1 MIHTMF
7 ASKHEFRPGLTKAFG
22 VAATALAA
30 VIGQTAHSMTVTTNG
45 TEVAVDVPSSRE
57 TLAHN
62 YGSEITKIVKTG
74 GGVLEYYPAAPAGY
88 GALDIQAGQFRF
100 RSADALGT
108 GDIAIGSSAN
118 LMVNSA
124 DVTIPNKVVF
134 GQGSAMV
141 AAFPDTADARVTLTC
156 VGTPADA
163 ASHYI
168 LLGRTDN
175 TPSKVR
181 LSLTNAASEPIS
193 RIRLQGVTDFE
204 IDGGT
209 LKARSDAAANFVD
222 IHDSASGRE
231 KTCWIGF
238 DGFTFDIPEGVTTR
252 LGLPFH
258 YRRGIVTNVLET
270 LAPDN
275 NSFETLSGS
284 YAAAWVNDTSA
295 NSGQGWVGPKKSNDA
310 TWASGVTAPDGTYM
324 MGLRWGHQITTKNGI
339 AVSTAT
345 NDWYVTF
352 LSACRPGYNG
362 HTSPIQVTIDKGEAS
377 EQAFIIP
384 AREATYTTFR
394 KMVAGPFDL
403 AAGTHKISLVGLKGT
418 GNNQELFYDVVQLQ
432 RLKIWEPPAGL
443 TVKTG
448 LGTYAP
454 TQLDTDSR
462 FDVREGTLSLSGDVF
477 TNAAS
482 IVLASGATLAVTGN
496 GEADATIPVIAAESG
511 AALRLDN
518 SQRVCVETF
527 TVDGVTVNGA
537 KAALRKAGLV
547 VSGDGR
553 ILVGKGIGFTVVI
566 R

>member
-1 MIHTMF
+1 MEHTMS
-7 ASKHEFRPGLTKAFG
+7 ASGRGLLSRRGMAWE
-22 VAATALAA
+22 VAATAMAA
-30 VIGQTAHSMTVTTNG
+30 FVNVAGAMTVTTNN
-45 TEVAVDVPSSRE
+45 TEITVDVPSSRE
-57 TLAHN
+57 TLAAC

-74 GGVLEYYPAAPAGY
+74 GGVLEYYPAAPARY
-88 GALDIQAGQFRF
+88 GALDIQSGQFRF
-100 RSADALGT
+100 RSANALGT
-108 GDIAIGSSAN
+108 GDISIGPSAN

-141 AAFPDTADARVTLTC
+141 AAFPETADARVTLTC

-163 ASHYI
+163 ASHY
-168 LLGRTDN
+168 LLFGRTDN

-238 DGFTFDIPEGVTTR
+238 DGFAFDIPEGVTTR

-258 YRRGIVTNVLET
+258 HRRGIVTNVLET
-270 LAPDN
+270 LSPDN
-275 NSFETLSGS
+275 GSFETLSGN

-295 NSGQGWVGPKKSNDA
+295 NSQGWVGPKKSNDA
-310 TWASGVTAPDGTYM
+310 TWASGVTVPDGTYM
-324 MGLRWGHQITTKNGI
+324 MGLRWGHRITTKNGI
-339 AVSTAT
+339 AVSTAAD
-345 NDWYVTF
+345 DWYVTF
-352 LSACRPGYNG
+352 QNACRPGYNG
-362 HTSPIQVTIDKGEAS
+362 HTSPIQVTIDRGEAS
-377 EQAFIIP
+377 EQSFTIP

-394 KMVAGPFDL
+394 EMVAGPFDL
-403 AAGTHKISLVGLKGT
+403 AAGTHTISLVGLKGT
-418 GNNQELFYDVVQLQ
+418 GTNQELFYDVVRLQ

-454 TQLDTDSR
+454 TQLDADSR
-462 FDVREGTLSLSGDVF
+462 FDVREGTLSLSGGVF

-482 IVLASGATLAVTGN
+482 IVLASGATLAIGTGA
-496 GEADATIPVIAAESG
+496 EADATIPEIRAESG

-518 SQRVCVETF
+518 AQRICVENF
-527 TVDGVTVNGA
+527 LVDGVKINGA
-537 KAALRKAGLV
+537 KAALRSAGLV

-553 ILVGKGIGFTVVI
+553 IKVGKGVGFAIVI